1 MADWVGSPR
10 FPATGSSSGVP
21 SRGST
26 SCWSDAFPCLCT
38 WADVLHCSGLRSGA
52 TDLLCPLLTPVR
64 RSGSVSRSSASF
76 TRTRVPKAPD
86 RPPGV
91 RHVTVA
97 ARAPDLQNASQPQR
111 EGFAVTC
118 PLAPDA
124 SRLLS
129 DFCSSPRSFGFG
141 HRKTP
146 PRDDALAVS
155 LAFGSANTWLPDFH
169 RHRYV
174 PCPAHTSAVSRV
186 PLAARRPRGVVGWQG
201 TAVIGR
207 RASTRCALR
216 YGQAFANRFLRCRGT
231 QRLHRANRVGRES
244 CVNRIGA

>member
-97 ARAPDLQNASQPQR
+97 ARAPDLQNASQPQM

-124 SRLLS
+124 SRLIS
-129 DFCSSPRSFGFG
+129 GFCSSPRSFGFG
-141 HRKTP
+141 FLQTP

-169 RHRYV
+169 RHSYV
-174 PCPAHTSAVSRV
+174 PCPAHTPAPESGQGGPPRLRRQRWL
-186 PLAARRPRGVVGWQG
+186 PRQRRNCPAACVLRRPDGLGGSRECPGP
-201 TAVIGR
+201 TAKD
-207 RASTRCALR
+207 
-216 YGQAFANRFLRCRGT
+216 FL
-231 QRLHRANRVGRES
+231 H
-244 CVNRIGA
+244 